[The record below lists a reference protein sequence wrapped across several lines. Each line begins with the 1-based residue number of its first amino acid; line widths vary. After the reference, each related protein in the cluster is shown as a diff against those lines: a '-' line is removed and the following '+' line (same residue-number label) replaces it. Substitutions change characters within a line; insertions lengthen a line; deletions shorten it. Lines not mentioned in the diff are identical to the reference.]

1 MYLYARTRIK
11 YMSCFLYSTAVARA
25 TETTGVGHLLYI
37 RRVAQRRRLRRR
49 RRNLAAAGER

>member
-11 YMSCFLYSTAVARA
+11 YMSSFLYSTAVARA

-37 RRVAQRRRLRRR
+37 RRVAQRRRRRS
-49 RRNLAAAGER
+49 LAAAGER